1 MVRYQIPKIFLPGF
15 NALAQMGS
23 TEVAQMARLLE
34 ELPVGTSIDV
44 FKKSIRDHGLSEKAL
59 LSANTIYSLP
69 GLLTGEE
76 DEKAQLAKDLS
87 DAFEQQSEEK
97 IAGGLKEQLQQH
109 LHTILTSSG
118 NLQKTFKAVRLLHEN
133 VHSYQKSSVVTDVRF
148 IFDED
153 FGNPI
158 KSGLIIHQLK
168 LQYLQ
173 NNEDKEFYISM
184 DRSDLMKLKANLNR
198 ALDKESAIKKENNKV
213 NFINFT

>member
-1 MVRYQIPKIFLPGF
+1 MVRYQIPEVFIPGF
-15 NALAQMGS
+15 HTLAQMS
-23 TEVAQMARLLE
+23 NTEVEKIARLLE
-34 ELPVGTSIDV
+34 ELPVGTGISEI
-44 FKKSIRDHGLSEKAL
+44 KKSIRDHGFSEEAL
-59 LSANTIYSLP
+59 LSANAIYSLP
-69 GLLTGEE
+69 GLLSGEE
-76 DEKAQLAKDLS
+76 DEKVQLAKDLS

-97 IAGGLKEQLQQH
+97 IAEGLKEQLQQH
-109 LHTILTSSG
+109 LHTILNSSG

-133 VHSYQKSSVVTDVRF
+133 AHSYQKSSVVTDVRF

-153 FGNPI
+153 FGKPI

-173 NNEDKEFYISM
+173 NNEDKEYFISM

-213 NFINFT
+213 NFINFK